1 MNITVESKL
10 EYQNELEID
19 NILLEDKSENLELVN
34 EKSIETDITHELLNI
49 DYFCDE
55 SIEEICT
62 KVNNSYNID
71 LPNNNHLLFTNIL
84 NEQKKEINRKHY
96 LSWLKNNYELLQ
108 SAYYILSTKYF
119 NNNYDINFNKFSE
132 FCFLY
137 Y

>member
-1 MNITVESKL
+1 MNITVDSKL

-19 NILLEDKSENLELVN
+19 NIILSEDKSENLDLIYEN
-34 EKSIETDITHELLNI
+34 EKSIENDMTCEILNI
-49 DYFCDE
+49 NESLCDE
-55 SIEEICT
+55 SIDELLCP
-62 KVNNSYNID
+62 KVLNDKNKN
-71 LPNNNHLLFTNIL
+71 LLFTNIL
-84 NEQKKEINRKHY
+84 NEQKKEINRKQY
-96 LSWLKNNYELLQ
+96 LRWLNNNHELLQ